1 MNFIYFNF
9 AIVIKIIIIIII
21 IESSNFHQHFL
32 LFHQNQYQN

>member
-9 AIVIKIIIIIII
+9 AIVIKIIIII